1 MKYGYARVSTASQN
15 LDMQIEKLKD
25 AGCDE
30 IYAEKESGANNSRK
44 KLNMILEKIQPGD
57 FLVLYDLS
65 RLGRT
70 GSKLQ
75 AIMEDFKERNINFIF
90 LDMNCDTSTIM
101 GRFFFQIL
109 AAIHEMQREEIRRK
123 VIDGLALARSQGR
136 VGGKPTVLNPHV
148 IKRAKEL
155 HRILSPD
162 EAYKALG
169 IGKSSFYKA
178 LKINDGPIDS
188 SFLNN

>member
-1 MKYGYARVSTASQN
+1 MKYGYARVSTISQN
-15 LDMQIEKLKD
+15 MDMQIEKLKE

-30 IYAEKESGANNSRK
+30 IYAEKESGGKIHRK

-57 FLVLYDLS
+57 YLVLYDLS

-75 AIMEDFKERNINFIF
+75 EIMEDFEARNINFIF
-90 LDMNCDTSTIM
+90 LDMDCDTSTIM
-101 GRFFFQIL
+101 GRFFFKIL

-123 VIDGLALARSQGR
+123 VIDGIAFARSQGR
-136 VGGKPTVLNPHV
+136 VGGKPTVLHPHV

-155 HRILSPD
+155 YKILPAD
-162 EAYKALG
+162 EAMKALG

-178 LKINDGPIDS
+178 LKIKDES
-188 SFLNN
+188 LAA